1 MAATKHT
8 FPPFYIVCGGDSYL
22 NEEAVR
28 DMRRQASAA
37 RPDAETVE
45 LDASTADRY
54 AFDEAVSPS
63 LLSPV
68 SIVTVTNMQN
78 ADEQLGDSMVAYC
91 KQAVADPGQASIV
104 IAQHEGGPKGKRLL
118 EELTRA
124 GARVDKPADLKKPK
138 AKVQFVT

>member
-54 AFDEAVSPS
+54 AFDEAVSRP
-63 LLSPV
+63 
-68 SIVTVTNMQN
+68 
-78 ADEQLGDSMVAYC
+78 
-91 KQAVADPGQASIV
+91 
-104 IAQHEGGPKGKRLL
+104 
-118 EELTRA
+118 RA
-124 GARVDKPADLKKPK
+124 GKHCHRPA
-138 AKVQFVT
+138 